1 MKASFVPVLP
11 TRRSHEGTIF
21 AGAADPC
28 IGVACVQRQT
38 DEHALPLDQVRAIA
52 VAASV
57 PSYCLLVALTTSI
70 ILFTSLVYLIYL
82 LANLESNAL
91 EKKTQHY
98 YTNFTEG
105 GRFWFPAAGKAA
117 RRGRRG

>member
-28 IGVACVQRQT
+28 IGVACVQRLT
-38 DEHALPLDQVRAIA
+38 DEH
-52 VAASV
+52 AASV

-91 EKKTQHY
+91 EKKAQAQYQNKLRFIIIY
-98 YTNFTEG
+98 YNLYF
-105 GRFWFPAAGKAA
+105 
-117 RRGRRG
+117 